1 MRAAA
6 IDSLSAAASSCRLPS
21 TVARSRASSSRTCSS
36 ASGSPPAPAL
46 AAALRLEATA
56 YRPSALTP
64 EMEAQRFVLSTST
77 EAPVVLDETCR

>member
-1 MRAAA
+1 
-6 IDSLSAAASSCRLPS
+6 
-21 TVARSRASSSRTCSS
+21 
-36 ASGSPPAPAL
+36 L
-46 AAALRLEATA
+46 AATLRLEATA